1 MLLSINNTNFAIVI
15 GIHKILAVMTEE
27 RFIEF
32 EGAINLY
39 SLRKVMFDAE
49 DATDEATD
57 KSVSMKLIDGD
68 GNVFMLIEALTTDFS
83 ESDAKKYEKGCL
95 IKRFEFVERLIN
107 SSVWADFIMSFVTS
121 VRYAM
126 IPCGDCNYQCRYTYI
141 WVQKH
146 KYEPCV
152 IAKVLGLDDIIDIE
166 GSRTY
171 MGKLPK

>member
-1 MLLSINNTNFAIVI
+1 
-15 GIHKILAVMTEE
+15 MTEE

-32 EGAINLY
+32 DGGINLFG
-39 SLRKVMFDAE
+39 LRKLMLDVT

-57 KSVSMKLIDGD
+57 RTVSMKLIDDG
-68 GNVFMLIEALTTDFS
+68 GNVLMLIEALSLDFS

-126 IPCGDCNYQCRYTYI
+126 IPCGDCDYQCRYTYI
-141 WVQKH
+141 WAQKH
-146 KYEPCV
+146 KDESCV
-152 IAKVLGLDDIIDIE
+152 IAKVLGLDDIIDIDE
-166 GSRTY
+166 SRTY